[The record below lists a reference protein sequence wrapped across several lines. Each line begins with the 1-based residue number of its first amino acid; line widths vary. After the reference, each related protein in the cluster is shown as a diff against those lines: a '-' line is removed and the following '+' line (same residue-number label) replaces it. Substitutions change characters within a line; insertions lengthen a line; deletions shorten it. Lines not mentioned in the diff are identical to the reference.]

1 MSLHLVMNTHANA
14 NATAL
19 AVQTHKVVVLS
30 IDGLKLILPQ
40 GDIRTVESI
49 VDMHTNDPP
58 ANGAGWINYLGQLWP
73 VYCLSGELSFLSYA
87 PVSRRACVMLALSK
101 GYLGVLCDDAQVLAN
116 FTQQSFAMPASM
128 QLRESPISALVNY
141 DNGLACVSD
150 ASHIDHFISAIN
162 CVATSDERREH

>member
-1 MSLHLVMNTHANA
+1 MSLHLVTNTHA

-30 IDGLKLILPQ
+30 IDGLKLVLPQ

-101 GYLGVLCDDAQVLAN
+101 GYLGLLCDDAQVLAN
-116 FTQQSFAMPASM
+116 FIQQSFAMPASM
-128 QLRESPISALVNY
+128 QLSESPIAALVND

-150 ASHIDHFISAIN
+150 ASHIDHFISI
-162 CVATSDERREH
+162 TSSTTASQERREH